1 MEILPYGI
9 IALEN
14 VSRCGYLGFGRGSL
28 SMDETSST
36 AVRYAQSAE
45 HNRAT
50 FDTTLEDYVGQ
61 KLAYPTKQLEQGE
74 RELWFDAT
82 DCVWCVFDDPAFERY
97 EDAWTD
103 LRASSDDGS
112 ASCDDEASD
121 LQIYWSLGDVVMP
134 AACDSTWV
142 ASRIADEA
150 ARQFRSQGYRCKLQE
165 RTVDGEPHVGVSV
178 RVSSALSRMIRRVAK
193 RS

>member
-1 MEILPYGI
+1 
-9 IALEN
+9 
-14 VSRCGYLGFGRGSL
+14 
-28 SMDETSST
+28 MDEMSST

-50 FDTTLEDYVGQ
+50 FDATLEGYMGQ
-61 KLAYPTKQLEQGE
+61 KLAYPAKRLEQGE

-97 EDAWTD
+97 EDVRSD
-103 LRASSDDGS
+103 LRTVSDDGS
-112 ASCDDEASD
+112 TSGSEEVPD

-134 AACDSTWV
+134 AACDAAWV
-142 ASRIADEA
+142 ARRIADEA
-150 ARQFRSQGYRCKLQE
+150 VRQFRSQGYRCKLQE
-165 RTVDGEPHVGVSV
+165 RMVDGEPHVGVSV
-178 RVSSALSRMIRRVAK
+178 RVSSALSRIIRRVAK